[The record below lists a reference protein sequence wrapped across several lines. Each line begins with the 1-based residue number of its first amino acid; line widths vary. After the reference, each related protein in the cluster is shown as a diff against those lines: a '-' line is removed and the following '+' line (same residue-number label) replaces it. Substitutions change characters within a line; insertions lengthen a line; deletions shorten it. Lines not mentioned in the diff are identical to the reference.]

1 MVLNNSICQS
11 CEILYFCMEFIHY
24 LMTVSV
30 LFFGV
35 ASDLSGSSSTQMELL
50 ESSTVLTFRES
61 LKNTFPR
68 LKNLSDFAI
77 AVNEEYANDNDLISD
92 GDEIAVLPPVSGG

>member
-1 MVLNNSICQS
+1 MK
-11 CEILYFCMEFIHY
+11 FIHN

-35 ASDLSGSSSTQMELL
+35 SSDLSGSSSTQMELL
-50 ESSTVLTFRES
+50 ESSTVLAFRES

-77 AVNEEYANDNDLISD
+77 AVNEEYANDDDLISD